1 MADQARELTVM
12 MGKYQVSDSSVGM
25 PVSRAPAPKA
35 EVKVIPERRGPNRP
49 FSAKPAAPKA
59 AVSRPQEVPAAPS
72 RAAATGNDA
81 DWREF

>member
-1 MADQARELTVM
+1 
-12 MGKYQVSDSSVGM
+12 M

-35 EVKVIPERRGPNRP
+35 EVKVMPERRGPNRP
-49 FSAKPAAPKA
+49 FAAKPAAPKPAAPKA

-72 RAAATGNDA
+72 RAAANGNDA